1 MFVILVISLVCLH
14 AYILSGR
21 EMWGESS
28 HIFLSLKKALE
39 LNNQYVEC

>member
-1 MFVILVISLVCLH
+1 
-14 AYILSGR
+14 
-21 EMWGESS
+21 MWGESS